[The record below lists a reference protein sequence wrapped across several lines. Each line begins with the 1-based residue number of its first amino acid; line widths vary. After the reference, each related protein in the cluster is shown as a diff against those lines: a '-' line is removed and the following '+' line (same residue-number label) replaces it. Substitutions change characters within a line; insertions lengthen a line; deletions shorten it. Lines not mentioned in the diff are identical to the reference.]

1 MQLQLQL
8 SHPRLQRSCRRAAL
22 LELLTLPAVQQVG
35 ARQAQPLDHGWS
47 RVTIQQHL
55 HRLPLKLLGK
65 RPATPPPRQTPALD
79 WPLAH
84 PPTPSWLSSLRSPAV
99 RQIGSTSFGRLA
111 AFLLLALL
119 LSGLNVLE
127 ELGVLID
134 STPLT
139 FRSCGAA
146 YKRVSPKLCRDQ
158 HL

>member
-22 LELLTLPAVQQVG
+22 LELLTLPAVQQVA

-65 RPATPPPRQTPALD
+65 RPATPPPRQAPALD

-84 PPTPSWLSSLRSPAV
+84 PPTPSWLPSLRSPAV
-99 RQIGSTSFGRLA
+99 RQIGSTSLAHAPPPRSSLQRSNHEEPRTSIFGSHLA
-111 AFLLLALL
+111 
-119 LSGLNVLE
+119 VE
-127 ELGVLID
+127 LID
-134 STPLT
+134 H
-139 FRSCGAA
+139 R
-146 YKRVSPKLCRDQ
+146 
-158 HL
+158 